1 MATITLNVSKLI
13 HRLRTASSTSA
24 EQADHL
30 RDEAVKGLEQLSDLL
45 IAVSE
50 IDDEQVAKLLAG
62 VAL

>member
-1 MATITLNVSKLI
+1 MAAITLNVSKLI
-13 HRLRTASSTSA
+13 HRLRTASITNA

-30 RDEAVKGLEQLSDLL
+30 RDEAVEALQQLSDLL

-50 IDDEQVAKLLAG
+50 TDDEQVAKLLAG